1 MHEIT
6 IPNNITAM
14 KVSPKLLRYLQISFI
29 AVNAATRIF
38 LFMSKETVIVLRSYH
53 YWNSKSNLS
62 MHKRNGVMYHS
73 SKTPCWNHKIN
84 ILNRRAS
91 ETICYH
97 YHQYDYTFPTPAN
110 LKYGASLFGFCT
122 SSAIWSSMV
131 IVSNQNM
138 PNTLPWF
145 TKSLPDLGS

>member
-53 YWNSKSNLS
+53 Y
-62 MHKRNGVMYHS
+62 
-73 SKTPCWNHKIN
+73 
-84 ILNRRAS
+84 
-91 ETICYH
+91 
-97 YHQYDYTFPTPAN
+97 
-110 LKYGASLFGFCT
+110 
-122 SSAIWSSMV
+122 
-131 IVSNQNM
+131 
-138 PNTLPWF
+138 
-145 TKSLPDLGS
+145 